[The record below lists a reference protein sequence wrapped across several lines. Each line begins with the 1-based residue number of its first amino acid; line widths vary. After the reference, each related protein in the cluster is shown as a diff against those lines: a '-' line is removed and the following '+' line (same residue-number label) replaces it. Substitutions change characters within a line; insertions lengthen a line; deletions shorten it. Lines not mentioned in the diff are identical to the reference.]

1 MGEGQSEISDW
12 WSFGIIIYEM
22 FFGITPFLDTN
33 DDNIYNEILNDEIKF
48 PKTNIISAEAK
59 DLIQKLL
66 IKEKN
71 ERLGFEGGFE
81 FIKKHH
87 FFNGIDFDKLEK
99 MEIEAPYKPTINDAL
114 NNNENEQFLFFD
126 NEYIQETIGEN
137 RHEFFKKN
145 QYKFGEFYE

>member
-1 MGEGQSEISDW
+1 
-12 WSFGIIIYEM
+12 M
-22 FFGITPFLDTN
+22 FFGFKPFLDNN
-33 DDNIYNEILNDEIKF
+33 DDNIYDMILNNEIKF

-81 FIKKHH
+81 FIKTHY

-99 MEIEAPYKPTINDAL
+99 MEIEAPIKPKIDDIL
-114 NNNENEQFLFFD
+114 KDNENDQFLFFD
-126 NEYIQETIGEN
+126 NEYIQETIGEM
-137 RHEFFKKN
+137 RHKFFKEN